1 MNICKIHTRFS
12 QFSVAFELHSNDILI
27 YHLTPISVF
36 PVDYRSTNI
45 LHKMLNSQIQLYF
58 DWPLSQFTQ
67 NAIGLCASKYINDDL
82 LKRVNEARMLSVTM
96 SVRPLY
102 FV

>member
-1 MNICKIHTRFS
+1 
-12 QFSVAFELHSNDILI
+12 
-27 YHLTPISVF
+27 
-36 PVDYRSTNI
+36 
-45 LHKMLNSQIQLYF
+45 MLNSHIQLYF

-67 NAIGLCASKYINDDL
+67 KALGLCASKYINDDL
-82 LKRVNEARMLSVTM
+82 LKRVIEACMLSVTM